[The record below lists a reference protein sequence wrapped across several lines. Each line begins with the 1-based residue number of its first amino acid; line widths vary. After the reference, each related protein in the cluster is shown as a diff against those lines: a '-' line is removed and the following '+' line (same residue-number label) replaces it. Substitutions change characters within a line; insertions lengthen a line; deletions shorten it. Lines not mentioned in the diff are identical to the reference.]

1 MEPET
6 FSHCE
11 LCRNRCT
18 LFQSTAIWSSYIAS
32 SISLRHYNILY
43 IRVFLYILSGFG
55 LLCFAT
61 LDSVVIYSVYQ
72 RCDSALSLSLSIALF
87 FVYHS
92 ASFDI
97 HILLFMY
104 VIPLFK
110 VQNTH
115 KIRNLFVW
123 KFVLPA
129 HIHKICI
136 LYLLFFVFVCA
147 LFFTCMCC
155 VCVCVRYIQ
164 RISVTF
170 WDVYVWKIAKRM
182 KC

>member
-1 MEPET
+1 MKRIT
-6 FSHCE
+6 FEKNIPNKKCE

-115 KIRNLFVW
+115 KIRNLFV
-123 KFVLPA
+123 
-129 HIHKICI
+129 
-136 LYLLFFVFVCA
+136 
-147 LFFTCMCC
+147 
-155 VCVCVRYIQ
+155 
-164 RISVTF
+164 
-170 WDVYVWKIAKRM
+170 
-182 KC
+182 